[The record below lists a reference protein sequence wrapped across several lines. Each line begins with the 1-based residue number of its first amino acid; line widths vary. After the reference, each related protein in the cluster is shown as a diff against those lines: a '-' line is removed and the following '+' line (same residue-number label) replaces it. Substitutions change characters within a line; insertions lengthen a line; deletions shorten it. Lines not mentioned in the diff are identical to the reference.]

1 MPSTAIARSDTD
13 FQSNLSLEAQMVR
26 NALIEKGLETPMS
39 GIKLSR
45 DEKYTRIR
53 DAMTQVATALG
64 LDLKDDSLQET
75 PHRIAKM
82 YVDEIFSGLNYESF
96 PKISLIKNKMN
107 TEEMIKVKAVKVIST
122 CEHHFVTIDGLANVA
137 YLPGKKII
145 GLSKINRIVSF
156 FAQRPQVQERLTQQ
170 ILLALQT
177 LLDTRDVA
185 VFIDATHYCV
195 KARGIMDASSRTETS
210 ALGGLFKSDQ
220 SLRDNFLNN
229 HRR

>member
-170 ILLALQT
+170 ILVALQT